1 MSDTVLA
8 VIELDNFPQIVAK
21 RAAWLAGLYGYNLH
35 LLLCDPSSSLLREN
49 FLVSNQAKEIAAA
62 IEAAQEN
69 VLHELSDSVTTTDG
83 PSVSTA
89 ITHER
94 PAHEAIIAQAIEI
107 EPRFVFKGT
116 HYHSPA
122 ERATF
127 TFTDWQ
133 LIRKLPVPLWLVK
146 SKPWQEY
153 PVIVAAVDPTHQ
165 HDKEGALDQVIVDV
179 GKSLAKN
186 ADGKLLLLHT
196 YQRLVEIG
204 EYAKFKFKPVKLPI
218 DDLDKE
224 IRDRHRQ
231 KLDALAK
238 ANHISADAVHQLP
251 GRTSDILPTFSRAH
265 GADVVIMGALARAS
279 LMQRALGSTAER
291 VLDHLHCDVL
301 IAR

>member
-1 MSDTVLA
+1 MSNTVLA
-8 VIELDNFPQIVAK
+8 VIELDNFPQIVAE
-21 RAAWLAGLYGYNLH
+21 RAAWLAKLYGCDLQ
-35 LLLCDPSSSLLREN
+35 LLLCDPSSGLLRES
-49 FLVSNQAKEIAAA
+49 FLVSNQAKELAAA
-62 IEAAQEN
+62 IETAQEG
-69 VLHELSDSVTTTDG
+69 VLRELSEPIAAGGLNVT
-83 PSVSTA
+83 TA
-89 ITHER
+89 ITHTR
-94 PAHEAIIAQAIEI
+94 PAHEAIIGHAIES
-107 EPRFVFKGT
+107 EPRFVCKGT

-146 SKPWQEY
+146 PNAWPEH
-153 PVIVAAVDPTHQ
+153 PVVVAAVDPTHE
-165 HDKEGALDQVIVDV
+165 HDQEGALDQVIVDA
-179 GKSLAKN
+179 GKSLAQK
-186 ADGKLLLLHT
+186 AAGKLLLLHT

-218 DDLDKE
+218 DDLDKQ

-231 KLDALAK
+231 MLDALAK
-238 ANHISADAVHQLP
+238 QNDIAADAVHQLP
-251 GRTSDILPTFSRAH
+251 GRTSDILPTFARAH
-265 GADVVIMGALARAS
+265 GADLVIMGALARSS